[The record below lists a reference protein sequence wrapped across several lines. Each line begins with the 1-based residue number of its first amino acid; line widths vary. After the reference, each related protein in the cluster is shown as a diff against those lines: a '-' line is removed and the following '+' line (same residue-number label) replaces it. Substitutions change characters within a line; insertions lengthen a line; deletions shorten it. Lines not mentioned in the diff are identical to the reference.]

1 MLKIVDKSS
10 VSRAHRMLLKSHNC
24 GTYGDFA
31 TGQNLRKIH
40 NIQRID
46 TFFRAS
52 LIAGKHMVGR
62 RCQYGNAAIFQGIFL
77 RLAGPC

>member
-1 MLKIVDKSS
+1 MLKSGDKSS
-10 VSRAHRMLLKSHNC
+10 VSLAHRMLLKSHNC

-31 TGQNLRKIH
+31 TGQNSRKIH

-52 LIAGKHMVGR
+52 LIAGKHMVDR